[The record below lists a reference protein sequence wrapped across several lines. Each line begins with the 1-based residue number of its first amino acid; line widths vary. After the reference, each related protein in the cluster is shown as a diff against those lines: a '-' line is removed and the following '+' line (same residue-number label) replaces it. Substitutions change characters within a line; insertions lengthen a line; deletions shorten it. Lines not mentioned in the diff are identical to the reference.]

1 VVLAAALAGLTAIRA
16 FQRLRPA
23 AAAVVLQEA
32 HPDFRYRID
41 LNSATEEELALVPG
55 IGEVRARE
63 IVEHRWK
70 QKEGAFEGIDDLAAI
85 EGFSRSLI
93 NSLRP
98 YLCVWNAPAAKAP
111 PDRTAADDTTPPG
124 TQEASQ

>member
-1 VVLAAALAGLTAIRA
+1 MALVAEEAGSN
-16 FQRLRPA
+16 LR
-23 AAAVVLQEA
+23 
-32 HPDFRYRID
+32 YWID
-41 LNSATEEELALVPG
+41 LNTATEEELALVPG

-63 IVEHRWK
+63 IVEHRRK
-70 QKEGAFEGIDDLAAI
+70 YGAFEGIDDLAAI

-111 PDRTAADDTTPPG
+111 PDRTAEDDTTPPG
-124 TQEASQ
+124 TQDASH